1 MIQSSLYRALN
12 KGFDYQILAC
22 KDFKESELAK
32 EVISYFKPNTK
43 AILFPEFRAKKNDDL
58 RSFFEEFLQLLGGLR
73 EFYQALEN
81 KQEAIIIAP
90 ISALL
95 HPLPKKELLESFKI
109 TLLEKYNLKDLKD
122 KLFYYGYE
130 ILDLVEVEGEAS
142 FRGDIVDIY
151 APNSK
156 AYRLSFFDTECE
168 SIKEFDP
175 TTQMSLKEDLLE
187 IEIPPT
193 LFSLDEPSYKDLK
206 TKVEQSPLN
215 SFSKD
220 LTSFG
225 LWFLGE
231 KANDLLHAYKS
242 VISPKAL
249 EEIQEL
255 ASLNELDC
263 ERFKSLKVLENA
275 QGYEDLEI
283 HAHALE
289 GFIALHSNHKITLLA
304 PNKTILD
311 NVLGTIKKSNM
322 DNVLG
327 TIEKSNMECVI
338 APFVLNFKTPDGI
351 FISLNS
357 FERKKKRQKSKLAL
371 NELNPGEWV
380 VHDDYGVGVFSQL
393 VQHSVLGSKR
403 DFLEIAYLGEDKL
416 LLPVENLHLIA
427 RYVAQSDSVPV
438 KDRLGKGSFLKL
450 KAKVRTKLLEIA
462 GKIIELAAERNLILG
477 KKMDTHLAELE
488 VFKSHAG
495 FEYTSDQEK
504 AIAEISKD
512 LSSKRVMDRLLSGD
526 VGFGKTEVAMHA
538 IFCAFLNGFQSVLVV
553 PTTLLAHQH
562 FETLR
567 ARFENFGVKVARLD
581 RYASE
586 KNKLLKAVELG
597 LIDVLV
603 GTHAILGA
611 KFKNLGL
618 VVVDEEHKFG
628 VKQKEAL
635 KELSKSVHFL
645 SMSATP
651 IPRTLNMALSQIKS
665 ISSLKTPPTDRK
677 PSRTFLKEKNDEL
690 LKEII
695 YRELRRNGQIFYIHN
710 HIASI
715 SKVKTK
721 LENLIPKLKIAIL
734 HSQINANK
742 SEEIM
747 LEFAKGNYQVLLC
760 TSIVESG
767 IHLPN
772 ANTIIIDNAQ
782 NFGLADLHQLRGR
795 VGRGKKE
802 GFCYFLIEDQKS
814 LNEQALKR
822 LLALEK
828 NSYLGSGESIAYHDL
843 EIRGGGNLL
852 GQDQSG
858 HIKNIGYA
866 LYTRM
871 LEDAIYELSGGKKRL
886 EKSVEIQL
894 GVSAFLNPELIASDS
909 LRLDLYRRLSLC
921 ENVDEVG
928 QIHEEIEDRFG
939 KIDDLSAQFL
949 QIITLKIL
957 ANQLGILKLSNFNQ
971 NITLTYSDEK
981 KESLKAPSKDDNDI
995 LETLLKHLR
1004 AQISLKQR

>member
-32 EVISYFKPNTK
+32 EVISYFKPNIK
-43 AILFPEFRAKKNDDL
+43 AVLFPEFRAKKNDDL

-81 KQEAIIIAP
+81 KQETIIIAP
-90 ISALL
+90 ISALS

-151 APNSK
+151 VPNSK

-193 LFSLDEPSYKDLK
+193 LFSLNEQSYKDLK

-255 ASLNELDC
+255 ASLNELDG
-263 ERFKSLKVLENA
+263 ERFKFLKVLENP

-289 GFIALHSNHKITLLA
+289 GFIALHSHHKITLLA

-311 NVLGTIKKSNM
+311 NVLGTI
-322 DNVLG
+322 
-327 TIEKSNMECVI
+327 EKSSIQCVI

-371 NELNPGEWV
+371 NELNAGEWV

-427 RYVAQSDSVPV
+427 RYVAQSDSVPT

-450 KAKVRTKLLEIA
+450 KAKVKTKLLEIA
-462 GKIIELAAERNLILG
+462 SKIVELAAERNLILG

-512 LSSKRVMDRLLSGD
+512 LSSNRVMDRLLSGD

-538 IFCAFLNGFQSVLVV
+538 IFCAFLNGFQSALVV

-603 GTHAILGA
+603 GTHAIFCA

-651 IPRTLNMALSQIKS
+651 IPRTLNMALSQIKG
-665 ISSLKTPPTDRK
+665 ISSLKIPPTDRK

-721 LENLIPKLKIAIL
+721 LEDLIPKLKIAIL
-734 HSQINANK
+734 HSQINANE

-866 LYTRM
+866 LYTHM

-921 ENVDEVG
+921 ENTDEVG

-971 NITLTYSDEK
+971 NITLTYSDEH

-1004 AQISLKQR
+1004 AQISLKRR

>member
-12 KGFDYQILAC
+12 KGFDHQILAC

-43 AILFPEFRAKKNDDL
+43 AILFPEFRAKKNEDL

-193 LFSLDEPSYKDLK
+193 LFSLNEQSYKDLK

-249 EEIQEL
+249 EELQEL
-255 ASLNELDC
+255 ASLNELDG
-263 ERFKSLKVLENA
+263 ERFKFLKVLENP

-289 GFIALHSNHKITLLA
+289 SFIALHSNRKITLLA

-311 NVLGTIKKSNM
+311 NAISAL
-322 DNVLG
+322 
-327 TIEKSNMECVI
+327 EKSHIECVI

-371 NELNPGEWV
+371 NELNAGEWV

-427 RYVAQSDSVPV
+427 RYVAQSDSVPT

-450 KAKVRTKLLEIA
+450 KAKVKTKLLEIA
-462 GKIIELAAERNLILG
+462 SKIIELAAERNLILG

-488 VFKSHAG
+488 IFKSHAG

-538 IFCAFLNGFQSVLVV
+538 IFCAFLNGFQSALVV

-651 IPRTLNMALSQIKS
+651 IPRTLNMALSQIKG
-665 ISSLKTPPTDRK
+665 ISSLKIPPTDRK

-695 YRELRRNGQIFYIHN
+695 HRELRRNGQIFYIHN

-721 LENLIPKLKIAIL
+721 LEDLIPKLKIAIL
-734 HSQINANK
+734 HSQINAHE

-894 GVSAFLNPELIASDS
+894 SVSAFLNPELIASDS

-921 ENVDEVG
+921 ENIDEVG

-957 ANQLGILKLSNFNQ
+957 ANQLGIIKLSNFNQ
-971 NITLTYSDEK
+971 NITITYSDEK

-995 LETLLKHLR
+995 LETLLKHLH
-1004 AQISLKQR
+1004 AQISLKRH

>member
-1 MIQSSLYRALN
+1 MIQSSLYGALN

-187 IEIPPT
+187 VEIPPT
-193 LFSLDEPSYKDLK
+193 LFSLNEQSYKELK

-255 ASLNELDC
+255 ASLNELDG
-263 ERFKSLKVLENA
+263 ERFKFLNVLENP
-275 QGYEDLEI
+275 QGYEDLGI

-289 GFIALHSNHKITLLA
+289 SFIALHSNRKITLLA

-311 NVLGTIKKSNM
+311 NAISAL
-322 DNVLG
+322 
-327 TIEKSNMECVI
+327 EKSHIECVI

-357 FERKKKRQKSKLAL
+357 FERKKKRQKSKLSL
-371 NELNPGEWV
+371 NELNAGEWV

-403 DFLEIAYLGEDKL
+403 DFLEIAYWGEDKL

-427 RYVAQSDSVPV
+427 RYVVQSDSVPT

-450 KAKVRTKLLEIA
+450 KAKVKTKLLEIA

-488 VFKSHAG
+488 IFKSHAG

-538 IFCAFLNGFQSVLVV
+538 IFCAFLNGFQSTLVV

-651 IPRTLNMALSQIKS
+651 IPRTLNMALSQIKG
-665 ISSLKTPPTDRK
+665 ISSLKIPPTDRK

-695 YRELRRNGQIFYIHN
+695 HRELRRNGQIFYIHN

-721 LENLIPKLKIAIL
+721 LEDLIPKLKIAIL
-734 HSQINANK
+734 HSQINANE

-747 LEFAKGNYQVLLC
+747 LEFAKGSYQVLLC

-894 GVSAFLNPELIASDS
+894 SVSAFLNPELIASDS

-921 ENVDEVG
+921 ENTDEVG

-957 ANQLGILKLSNFNQ
+957 ANQLGIIKLSNFNQ
-971 NITLTYSDEK
+971 NITITYSGEK

-1004 AQISLKQR
+1004 AQISLKRH

>member
-12 KGFDYQILAC
+12 EGFDYQILAC

-32 EVISYFKPNTK
+32 EVISYFKPNIK

-73 EFYQALEN
+73 EFYQTLEN

-151 APNSK
+151 IPNSK
-156 AYRLSFFDTECE
+156 AYRLSFFDAECE
-168 SIKEFDP
+168 SIKELDP
-175 TTQMSLKEDLLE
+175 ATQMSLKEDLLE

-242 VISPKAL
+242 IISPKAL

-255 ASLNELDC
+255 ASLNELDD
-263 ERFKSLKVLENA
+263 ERFKFLKVLENP

-304 PNKTILD
+304 SNKTILD
-311 NVLGTIKKSNM
+311 NAISALDAG
-322 DNVLG
+322 
-327 TIEKSNMECVI
+327 NMECVI
-338 APFVLNFKTPDGI
+338 APFVLNFKTPDRI

-357 FERKKKRQKSKLAL
+357 FERKKKHQKSKLAL
-371 NELNPGEWV
+371 NELNAGEWV

-393 VQHSVLGSKR
+393 IQHSVLGSKR

-504 AIAEISKD
+504 AIAEISRD
-512 LSSKRVMDRLLSGD
+512 LSSHRVMDRLLSGD
-526 VGFGKTEVAMHA
+526 VGFGKTEVAMHV
-538 IFCAFLNGFQSVLVV
+538 IFCAFLNGFQSALVV

-562 FETLR
+562 FETLK

-581 RYASE
+581 RYIKTSE
-586 KNKLLKAVELG
+586 KSKLLKAVELG
-597 LIDVLV
+597 QVDALI

-651 IPRTLNMALSQIKS
+651 IPRTLNMALSQIKG

-734 HSQINANK
+734 HSQINANE

-802 GFCYFLIEDQKS
+802 GFCYFLIEDQKN

-971 NITLTYSDEK
+971 NITLTYNDEH

-1004 AQISLKQR
+1004 AQISLKRR

>member
-43 AILFPEFRAKKNDDL
+43 TILFPEFRAKKNDDL

-81 KQEAIIIAP
+81 KQETIIIAP

-151 APNSK
+151 VPNSK

-231 KANDLLHAYKS
+231 KANDLLRSYKS
-242 VISPKAL
+242 IISPRAL

-255 ASLNELDC
+255 ASLNELDD
-263 ERFKSLKVLENA
+263 ERFKFLKVLENA

-283 HAHALE
+283 HAHVLE
-289 GFIALHSNHKITLLA
+289 SFITLHSNHKITLLA
-304 PNKTILD
+304 PNKTIL
-311 NVLGTIKKSNM
+311 

-462 GKIIELAAERNLILG
+462 SKIIELAAERNLILG
-477 KKMDTHLAELE
+477 KKMDVHLAELE

-512 LSSKRVMDRLLSGD
+512 LSSHRVMDRLLSGD

-538 IFCAFLNGFQSVLVV
+538 IFCAFLNGFQSALVV

-597 LIDVLV
+597 QVDVLV
-603 GTHAILGA
+603 GTHAILGT

-651 IPRTLNMALSQIKS
+651 IPRTLNMALSQIKG

-721 LENLIPKLKIAIL
+721 LEELIPKLKIAIL

-957 ANQLGILKLSNFNQ
+957 ANQLGIIKLSNFNQ
-971 NITLTYSDEK
+971 NITITYGDEH

-1004 AQISLKQR
+1004 AQISLKRR

>member
-32 EVISYFKPNTK
+32 EVISYFKPNIK

-81 KQEAIIIAP
+81 KQETIIIAP

-109 TLLEKYNLKDLKD
+109 TLLEKYNLKDLKN

-168 SIKEFDP
+168 SIKELDP

-255 ASLNELDC
+255 ASLNELDG
-263 ERFKSLKVLENA
+263 ERFKLLKVLENV

-311 NVLGTIKKSNM
+311 NVLGTI
-322 DNVLG
+322 
-327 TIEKSNMECVI
+327 EKSSMECVI

-477 KKMDTHLAELE
+477 KKMDVHLAELE
-488 VFKSHAG
+488 IFKSQAG

-512 LSSKRVMDRLLSGD
+512 LSSHRVMDRLLSGD

-538 IFCAFLNGFQSVLVV
+538 IFCAFLNGFQSALVV

-651 IPRTLNMALSQIKS
+651 IPRTLNMALSQIKG

-921 ENVDEVG
+921 ENTDEVG

-957 ANQLGILKLSNFNQ
+957 ANQLGIIKLSNFNQ
-971 NITLTYSDEK
+971 NITITYSDEK

-1004 AQISLKQR
+1004 AQISLKRR

>member
-22 KDFKESELAK
+22 KDFKESKLAK
-32 EVISYFKPNTK
+32 EVINYFKPNIK
-43 AILFPEFRAKKNDDL
+43 AVLFPEFRAKKNDDL

-81 KQEAIIIAP
+81 KQETIIIAP

-231 KANDLLHAYKS
+231 KANDLLHTYKS

-255 ASLNELDC
+255 ASLNELDY
-263 ERFKSLKVLENA
+263 ERFKFLKVLENA

-311 NVLGTIKKSNM
+311 NAISAL
-322 DNVLG
+322 
-327 TIEKSNMECVI
+327 EKSNIECVI

-450 KAKVRTKLLEIA
+450 KAKVRAKLLEIA

-477 KKMDTHLAELE
+477 KKMDVHLAELE

-538 IFCAFLNGFQSVLVV
+538 IFCAFLNGFQSALVV

-597 LIDVLV
+597 LVDVLV
-603 GTHAILGA
+603 GTHAILGT

-651 IPRTLNMALSQIKS
+651 IPRTLNMALSQIKG

-721 LENLIPKLKIAIL
+721 LEGLIPKLKIAIL
-734 HSQINANK
+734 HSQINAYE

-747 LEFAKGNYQVLLC
+747 LEFVKGNYQVLLC

-957 ANQLGILKLSNFNQ
+957 ANQLGIIKLSNFNQ
-971 NITLTYSDEK
+971 NITLTYNDEH

-1004 AQISLKQR
+1004 AQISLKRR

>member
-22 KDFKESELAK
+22 KDFKESKLAK
-32 EVISYFKPNTK
+32 EVISYFKPNIK
-43 AILFPEFRAKKNDDL
+43 AVLFPEFRAKKNDDL

-81 KQEAIIIAP
+81 KQETIIIAP

-175 TTQMSLKEDLLE
+175 ITQMSLKEDLLE

-242 VISPKAL
+242 VISPRAL

-255 ASLNELDC
+255 ASLNELDG

-311 NVLGTIKKSNM
+311 NAISAL
-322 DNVLG
+322 
-327 TIEKSNMECVI
+327 EKSSIQCVI

-371 NELNPGEWV
+371 NELNAGEWV

-477 KKMDTHLAELE
+477 KKMDVHLAELE

-512 LSSKRVMDRLLSGD
+512 LSSHRVMDRLLSGD

-538 IFCAFLNGFQSVLVV
+538 IFCAFLNGFQSALVV

-597 LIDVLV
+597 LVDVLV

-651 IPRTLNMALSQIKS
+651 IPRTLNMALSQIKG

-721 LENLIPKLKIAIL
+721 LEGLIPKLKIAIL
-734 HSQINANK
+734 HSQINANE

-828 NSYLGSGESIAYHDL
+828 NSYLGSGESVAYHDL

-921 ENVDEVG
+921 ENTDEVG

-957 ANQLGILKLSNFNQ
+957 ANQLGIIKLSNFNQ
-971 NITLTYSDEK
+971 NITITYSDGK

-1004 AQISLKQR
+1004 AQISLK

>member
-32 EVISYFKPNTK
+32 EVISYFKPNIK

-130 ILDLVEVEGEAS
+130 IVDLVEVEGEAS

-151 APNSK
+151 VPNSK

-168 SIKEFDP
+168 SIKELDP
-175 TTQMSLKEDLLE
+175 TTQMSLKEDWLE

-206 TKVEQSPLN
+206 TKVEQSPFN

-220 LTSFG
+220 LISFG
-225 LWFLGE
+225 LWFLEE

-263 ERFKSLKVLENA
+263 ERFKSLKVLENP

-289 GFIALHSNHKITLLA
+289 GFIALHSNRKITLLA

-311 NVLGTIKKSNM
+311 NAISALERSN
-322 DNVLG
+322 
-327 TIEKSNMECVI
+327 IECVI

-427 RYVAQSDSVPV
+427 RYVAQSDSVPI

-450 KAKVRTKLLEIA
+450 KAKVRAKLLEIA

-477 KKMDTHLAELE
+477 KKMETHLAELE
-488 VFKSHAG
+488 IFKSHAG

-538 IFCAFLNGFQSVLVV
+538 IFCAFLNGFQSALVV

-581 RYASE
+581 RYASG

-651 IPRTLNMALSQIKS
+651 IPRTLNMALSQIKG

-695 YRELRRNGQIFYIHN
+695 HRELRRNGQIFYIHN

-721 LENLIPKLKIAIL
+721 LEGLIPKLKIAIL
-734 HSQINANK
+734 HSQINANE

-828 NSYLGSGESIAYHDL
+828 NSYLGSGESVAYHDL

-921 ENVDEVG
+921 ENTDEVG

-957 ANQLGILKLSNFNQ
+957 ANQLGIIKLSNFNQ
-971 NITLTYSDEK
+971 NITITYSGEK

-1004 AQISLKQR
+1004 AQISLKRR

>member
-22 KDFKESELAK
+22 KDFKESKLAK
-32 EVISYFKPNTK
+32 EVISYFKPNIK

-73 EFYQALEN
+73 EFYQSLEN
-81 KQEAIIIAP
+81 KQETIIIAP

-151 APNSK
+151 IPNSK

-168 SIKEFDP
+168 SIKELDP

-206 TKVEQSPLN
+206 AKVEQSPLN

-231 KANDLLHAYKS
+231 KANDLLRTYKS
-242 VISPKAL
+242 IISPRAL

-255 ASLNELDC
+255 ASLNELDG

-311 NVLGTIKKSNM
+311 NVLGTI
-322 DNVLG
+322 
-327 TIEKSNMECVI
+327 EKSSIQCVI

-371 NELNPGEWV
+371 NELNAGEWV

-427 RYVAQSDSVPV
+427 RYVAQSDSVPA

-477 KKMDTHLAELE
+477 KKMDVHLAELE

-538 IFCAFLNGFQSVLVV
+538 IFCAFLNGFQSALVV

-597 LIDVLV
+597 QVDVLV

-651 IPRTLNMALSQIKS
+651 IPRTLNMALSQIKG

-695 YRELRRNGQIFYIHN
+695 HRELRRNGQIFYIHN

-734 HSQINANK
+734 HSQINANE

-1004 AQISLKQR
+1004 AQISLKRR

>member
-1 MIQSSLYRALN
+1 MIQSSLYEALN

-32 EVISYFKPNTK
+32 EVISYFKPNIK

-73 EFYQALEN
+73 EFYQALED

-151 APNSK
+151 VPNSK

-187 IEIPPT
+187 VEIPPT
-193 LFSLDEPSYKDLK
+193 LFSLNEQSYKDLK
-206 TKVEQSPLN
+206 IKVEQSPLN

-242 VISPKAL
+242 VISPRAL

-255 ASLNELDC
+255 ASLNELDG
-263 ERFKSLKVLENA
+263 ERFKFLKVLENP

-289 GFIALHSNHKITLLA
+289 SFIALHSNRKITLLA

-311 NVLGTIKKSNM
+311 NAISVL
-322 DNVLG
+322 
-327 TIEKSNMECVI
+327 EKSHIECVI

-371 NELNPGEWV
+371 NELNAGEWV

-403 DFLEIAYLGEDKL
+403 DFLEIAYSGEDKL

-427 RYVAQSDSVPV
+427 RYVAQSGSVPV
-438 KDRLGKGSFLKL
+438 KDKLGKGSFLKL
-450 KAKVRTKLLEIA
+450 KAKVRAKLLEIA

-477 KKMDTHLAELE
+477 KKMDVHLAELE

-538 IFCAFLNGFQSVLVV
+538 IFCAFLNGFQSALVV

-567 ARFENFGVKVARLD
+567 VRFENFGVKVARLD

-597 LIDVLV
+597 LVDVLV

-651 IPRTLNMALSQIKS
+651 IPRTLNMALSQIKG

-695 YRELRRNGQIFYIHN
+695 HRELRRNGQIFYIHN

-721 LENLIPKLKIAIL
+721 LEDLIPKLKIAIL
-734 HSQINANK
+734 HSQINAYE

-828 NSYLGSGESIAYHDL
+828 NSYLGSGESVAYHDL

-894 GVSAFLNPELIASDS
+894 SVSAFLNPELIASDS

-921 ENVDEVG
+921 ENTDEMG

-939 KIDDLSAQFL
+939 KIDDLSTQFL

-957 ANQLGILKLSNFNQ
+957 ANQLGIIKLSNFNQ
-971 NITLTYSDEK
+971 NITITYSDEK

-1004 AQISLKQR
+1004 AQIPLKRH

>member
-22 KDFKESELAK
+22 KDFKESKLAK

-43 AILFPEFRAKKNDDL
+43 AVLFPEFRAKKNDDL
-58 RSFFEEFLQLLGGLR
+58 RSFFEEFLQLLGALR

-168 SIKEFDP
+168 SIKELDP

-255 ASLNELDC
+255 ASLNELDY
-263 ERFKSLKVLENA
+263 ERFKFLEVLENV

-311 NVLGTIKKSNM
+311 NVLGA
-322 DNVLG
+322 
-327 TIEKSNMECVI
+327 IEKSSMECVI

-393 VQHSVLGSKR
+393 IQHSVLGSKR

-427 RYVAQSDSVPV
+427 RYVAQSDSVPA

-450 KAKVRTKLLEIA
+450 KAKVRAKLLEIA

-477 KKMDTHLAELE
+477 KKMDVHLAELE

-512 LSSKRVMDRLLSGD
+512 LSSHRVMDRLLSGD

-538 IFCAFLNGFQSVLVV
+538 IFCAFLNGFQSTLVV

-597 LIDVLV
+597 LVDALI

-651 IPRTLNMALSQIKS
+651 IPRTLNMALSQIKG

-721 LENLIPKLKIAIL
+721 LEELIPKLKIAIL
-734 HSQINANK
+734 HSQINANE

-921 ENVDEVG
+921 ENTDEVG

-957 ANQLGILKLSNFNQ
+957 ANQLGIIKLSNFNQ

-1004 AQISLKQR
+1004 AQISLKRR

>member
-12 KGFDYQILAC
+12 EGFDYQILAC
-22 KDFKESELAK
+22 KDFKESKLAK
-32 EVISYFKPNTK
+32 EIISYFKPNIK

-81 KQEAIIIAP
+81 KQETIIIAP

-168 SIKEFDP
+168 SIKELDP

-231 KANDLLHAYKS
+231 KANDLLHTCKS

-255 ASLNELDC
+255 ASLNELDY
-263 ERFKSLKVLENA
+263 ERFKFLKVLENA

-311 NVLGTIKKSNM
+311 NVLGTI
-322 DNVLG
+322 
-327 TIEKSNMECVI
+327 EKSSMECVI

-427 RYVAQSDSVPV
+427 RYVAQSDSVPA

-477 KKMDTHLAELE
+477 KKMDVHLAELE

-538 IFCAFLNGFQSVLVV
+538 IFCAFLNGFQSALVV
-553 PTTLLAHQH
+553 PTTLLVHQH

-597 LIDVLV
+597 QVDVLV

-651 IPRTLNMALSQIKS
+651 IPRTLNMALSQIKG

-721 LENLIPKLKIAIL
+721 LEELIPKLKIAIL

-828 NSYLGSGESIAYHDL
+828 NSYLGSGESVAYHDL

-971 NITLTYSDEK
+971 NITLTYSDEH

-1004 AQISLKQR
+1004 AQISLKRR

>member
-81 KQEAIIIAP
+81 KQETIIIAP

-156 AYRLSFFDTECE
+156 AYRLSFFDAECE

-255 ASLNELDC
+255 ASLNELDG
-263 ERFKSLKVLENA
+263 ERFKSLKILENL

-283 HAHALE
+283 HVHALE
-289 GFIALHSNHKITLLA
+289 SFIALHSNHKITLLA

-311 NVLGTIKKSNM
+311 NAISALERSN
-322 DNVLG
+322 
-327 TIEKSNMECVI
+327 IECVI

-427 RYVAQSDSVPV
+427 RYVAQSDSVPA

-462 GKIIELAAERNLILG
+462 SKIIELAAERNLILG

-504 AIAEISKD
+504 AITEISKD

-538 IFCAFLNGFQSVLVV
+538 IFCAFLNGFQSALVV

-567 ARFENFGVKVARLD
+567 ARFENFGVRVARLD

-651 IPRTLNMALSQIKS
+651 IPRTLNMALSQIKG

-734 HSQINANK
+734 HSQINANE

-921 ENVDEVG
+921 ENTDEVG

-957 ANQLGILKLSNFNQ
+957 ANQLGIIKLSNFNQ
-971 NITLTYSDEK
+971 NITITYSDK
-981 KESLKAPSKDDNDI
+981 HKESLKAPSKDDNDI

-1004 AQISLKQR
+1004 AQISLKRR

>member
-12 KGFDYQILAC
+12 EGFDYQILAC
-22 KDFKESELAK
+22 KDFKESKLAK

-43 AILFPEFRAKKNDDL
+43 AVLFPEFRAKKNDDL

-73 EFYQALEN
+73 EFYQALED
-81 KQEAIIIAP
+81 KQEVIIIAP

-168 SIKEFDP
+168 SIKELDP

-193 LFSLDEPSYKDLK
+193 LFSLDESSYKDLK

-255 ASLNELDC
+255 ASLNELDY
-263 ERFKSLKVLENA
+263 ERFKLLKVLENA

-289 GFIALHSNHKITLLA
+289 GFIALHSHHKITLLA

-311 NVLGTIKKSNM
+311 NVLGTI
-322 DNVLG
+322 
-327 TIEKSNMECVI
+327 EKSSMECVI
-338 APFVLNFKTPDGI
+338 APFVLNFKTPYGI

-393 VQHSVLGSKR
+393 IQHSVLGSKR

-427 RYVAQSDSVPV
+427 RYVAQSDSVPA

-512 LSSKRVMDRLLSGD
+512 LSSHRVMDRLLSGD

-538 IFCAFLNGFQSVLVV
+538 IFCAFLNGFQSALVV

-581 RYASE
+581 RYVKTSE

-597 LIDVLV
+597 QVDALI

-618 VVVDEEHKFG
+618 MVVDEEHKFG

-651 IPRTLNMALSQIKS
+651 IPRTLNMALSQIKG

-695 YRELRRNGQIFYIHN
+695 HRELRRNGQIFYIHN

-971 NITLTYSDEK
+971 NITLTYNDEH

-1004 AQISLKQR
+1004 AQISLKRR

>member
-81 KQEAIIIAP
+81 KQETIIIAP

-95 HPLPKKELLESFKI
+95 YPLPKKELLESFKI

-175 TTQMSLKEDLLE
+175 ITQMSLKEDLLE

-193 LFSLDEPSYKDLK
+193 LFSLDEPSYKALK

-255 ASLNELDC
+255 ASLNELDG

-289 GFIALHSNHKITLLA
+289 GFIALHSHHKITLLA

-311 NVLGTIKKSNM
+311 NAISALERSSI
-322 DNVLG
+322 
-327 TIEKSNMECVI
+327 ECVI

-403 DFLEIAYLGEDKL
+403 DFLEIAYWGEDKL

-427 RYVAQSDSVPV
+427 RYVAQSDSMPA

-462 GKIIELAAERNLILG
+462 SKIIELAAERNLILG

-488 VFKSHAG
+488 IFKSHAG

-526 VGFGKTEVAMHA
+526 VGFGKTEVAMHV
-538 IFCAFLNGFQSVLVV
+538 IFCAFLNGFQSALVV

-651 IPRTLNMALSQIKS
+651 IPRTLNMALSQIKG

-721 LENLIPKLKIAIL
+721 LEELIPKLKIAIL
-734 HSQINANK
+734 HSQINANE

-828 NSYLGSGESIAYHDL
+828 NSYLGSGESVAYHDL

-921 ENVDEVG
+921 ENTDEVG

-957 ANQLGILKLSNFNQ
+957 ANQLGIIKLSNFNQ
-971 NITLTYSDEK
+971 NITITYSDEK

-1004 AQISLKQR
+1004 AQISLKRR

>member
-22 KDFKESELAK
+22 KDFKESKLAK
-32 EVISYFKPNTK
+32 EVISYFKPNIK
-43 AILFPEFRAKKNDDL
+43 AVLFPEFRAKKNDDL

-81 KQEAIIIAP
+81 KQETIIIAP

-151 APNSK
+151 VPNSK

-168 SIKEFDP
+168 SIKELDP

-193 LFSLDEPSYKDLK
+193 LFSLDESSYKDLK

-242 VISPKAL
+242 VISPRAL

-263 ERFKSLKVLENA
+263 ERFKLLKVLENA

-304 PNKTILD
+304 PNKTIL
-311 NVLGTIKKSNM
+311 

-427 RYVAQSDSVPV
+427 RYVAQSDSVPA

-477 KKMDTHLAELE
+477 KKMDVHLAELE
-488 VFKSHAG
+488 VFKSQAG

-512 LSSKRVMDRLLSGD
+512 LSSHRMMDRLLSGD

-538 IFCAFLNGFQSVLVV
+538 IFCAFLNGFQSALVV

-586 KNKLLKAVELG
+586 KNKPLKAVELG
-597 LIDVLV
+597 LIDALV

-651 IPRTLNMALSQIKS
+651 IPRTLNMALSQIKG

-734 HSQINANK
+734 HSQINANE

-921 ENVDEVG
+921 ENTDEVG

-957 ANQLGILKLSNFNQ
+957 ANQLGIIKLSNFNQ
-971 NITLTYSDEK
+971 NITLTYSDEH

-1004 AQISLKQR
+1004 AQISLKRR

>member
-22 KDFKESELAK
+22 KDFKESKLAK
-32 EVISYFKPNTK
+32 EVISYFKPNIK

-81 KQEAIIIAP
+81 KQETIIIAP

-151 APNSK
+151 VPNSK

-193 LFSLDEPSYKDLK
+193 LFSLDESSYKDLK

-231 KANDLLHAYKS
+231 KAQDLLSVYKS
-242 VISPKAL
+242 VISPRAL

-263 ERFKSLKVLENA
+263 ERFKFLKVLENA

-311 NVLGTIKKSNM
+311 NAVSA
-322 DNVLG
+322 
-327 TIEKSNMECVI
+327 IEKSSIQCVI

-371 NELNPGEWV
+371 NELNAGEWV

-462 GKIIELAAERNLILG
+462 SKIIELAAERNLILG
-477 KKMDTHLAELE
+477 KKMDVHLAELE

-512 LSSKRVMDRLLSGD
+512 LSSHRVMDRLLSGD

-538 IFCAFLNGFQSVLVV
+538 IFCAFLNGFQSALVV

-581 RYASE
+581 RYVSE

-597 LIDVLV
+597 QVDALI

-651 IPRTLNMALSQIKS
+651 IPRTLNMALSQIKG

-695 YRELRRNGQIFYIHN
+695 HRELRRNGQIFYIHN

-734 HSQINANK
+734 HSQINANE

-957 ANQLGILKLSNFNQ
+957 ANQLGIIKLSNFNQ
-971 NITLTYSDEK
+971 NITLTYSDEH

-1004 AQISLKQR
+1004 AQISLKRR

>member
-32 EVISYFKPNTK
+32 EVISYFRPNTK

-81 KQEAIIIAP
+81 EQEAIIIAP
-90 ISALL
+90 ISTLL

-109 TLLEKYNLKDLKD
+109 TRLEKYNLKDLKD

-130 ILDLVEVEGEAS
+130 IVDLVEVEGEAS

-151 APNSK
+151 TPNSK

-168 SIKEFDP
+168 SIKELDP
-175 TTQMSLKEDLLE
+175 ATQMSLKEDWLE

-206 TKVEQSPLN
+206 TKVEQSPFN

-225 LWFLGE
+225 LWFLEE

-263 ERFKSLKVLENA
+263 ERFKFLKVLENP

-289 GFIALHSNHKITLLA
+289 SFIALHSNRKITLLA

-311 NVLGTIKKSNM
+311 NAISVLKKS
-322 DNVLG
+322 
-327 TIEKSNMECVI
+327 SMECVI

-427 RYVAQSDSVPV
+427 RYVAQSDSVPA

-462 GKIIELAAERNLILG
+462 SKIIELAAERNLILG
-477 KKMDTHLAELE
+477 KKMDVHLAELE
-488 VFKSHAG
+488 VFRSHAG

-504 AIAEISKD
+504 AIAEISRD
-512 LSSKRVMDRLLSGD
+512 LSSHRVMDRLLSGD

-538 IFCAFLNGFQSVLVV
+538 IFCAFLNGFQSALVV

-597 LIDVLV
+597 LVDVLV

-651 IPRTLNMALSQIKS
+651 IPRTLNMALSQIKG

-695 YRELRRNGQIFYIHN
+695 HRELRRNGQIFYIHN

-721 LENLIPKLKIAIL
+721 LEELIPKLKIAIL
-734 HSQINANK
+734 HSQINANE

-828 NSYLGSGESIAYHDL
+828 NSYLGSGESVAYHDL

-894 GVSAFLNPELIASDS
+894 GVSTFLNPELIASDS

-921 ENVDEVG
+921 ENTDEVG

-957 ANQLGILKLSNFNQ
+957 ANQLGIIKLSNFNQ
-971 NITLTYSDEK
+971 NITLTYNDEH

-995 LETLLKHLR
+995 LETLLKHLH
-1004 AQISLKQR
+1004 AQISLKRR

>member
-22 KDFKESELAK
+22 KDFKESKLAK
-32 EVISYFKPNTK
+32 EVISYFKPNIK
-43 AILFPEFRAKKNDDL
+43 AVLFPEFRAKKNDDL

-81 KQEAIIIAP
+81 KQETIIIAP

-168 SIKEFDP
+168 SIKELDP

-206 TKVEQSPLN
+206 TKVEQSSLN

-231 KANDLLHAYKS
+231 KAQDLLSVYKS
-242 VISPKAL
+242 VISPRAL

-255 ASLNELDC
+255 ASLNELNY
-263 ERFKSLKVLENA
+263 ERFKFLKVLENA

-289 GFIALHSNHKITLLA
+289 SFIALHSNHKITLLA

-311 NVLGTIKKSNM
+311 NAISAL
-322 DNVLG
+322 
-327 TIEKSNMECVI
+327 EKNSIECVI

-371 NELNPGEWV
+371 NELNAGEWV

-427 RYVAQSDSVPV
+427 RYVAQSDSVPA

-462 GKIIELAAERNLILG
+462 SKIIELAAERNLILG
-477 KKMDTHLAELE
+477 KKMDVHLAELE

-538 IFCAFLNGFQSVLVV
+538 IFCAFLNGFQSALVV

-567 ARFENFGVKVARLD
+567 ARFEKFGVKVARLD

-597 LIDVLV
+597 QVDALI

-618 VVVDEEHKFG
+618 MVVDEEHKFG

-651 IPRTLNMALSQIKS
+651 IPRTLNMALSQIKG

-695 YRELRRNGQIFYIHN
+695 HRELRRNGQIFYIHN

-734 HSQINANK
+734 HSQINANE

-957 ANQLGILKLSNFNQ
+957 ANQLGIIKLSNFNQ
-971 NITLTYSDEK
+971 NITLTYNDEH

-1004 AQISLKQR
+1004 AQISLKRR

>member
-22 KDFKESELAK
+22 KDFKESKLAK
-32 EVISYFKPNTK
+32 EVISYFKPNIK
-43 AILFPEFRAKKNDDL
+43 AVLFPEFRAKKNDDL

-81 KQEAIIIAP
+81 KQETIIIAP

-168 SIKEFDP
+168 SIKELDP

-206 TKVEQSPLN
+206 TKVEQSSLN

-231 KANDLLHAYKS
+231 KAQDLLSVYKS
-242 VISPKAL
+242 VISPRAL

-255 ASLNELDC
+255 ASLNELNY
-263 ERFKSLKVLENA
+263 ERFKFLKVLENA

-289 GFIALHSNHKITLLA
+289 SFIALHSNHKITLLA

-311 NVLGTIKKSNM
+311 NAISALEKNS
-322 DNVLG
+322 
-327 TIEKSNMECVI
+327 IERVI

-403 DFLEIAYLGEDKL
+403 DFLEIAYWGEDKL

-427 RYVAQSDSVPV
+427 RYVAQSDSVPI

-450 KAKVRTKLLEIA
+450 KAKVKTKLLEIA
-462 GKIIELAAERNLILG
+462 SKIIELAAERNLILG

-538 IFCAFLNGFQSVLVV
+538 IFCAFLNGFQSALVV

-597 LIDVLV
+597 LVDVLV

-651 IPRTLNMALSQIKS
+651 IPRTLNMALSQIKG

-721 LENLIPKLKIAIL
+721 LEDLIPKLKIAIL
-734 HSQINANK
+734 HSQINAHE

-747 LEFAKGNYQVLLC
+747 LEFAKGSYQVLLC

-828 NSYLGSGESIAYHDL
+828 NSYLGSGESVAYHDL

-921 ENVDEVG
+921 ENTDEVG

-957 ANQLGILKLSNFNQ
+957 ANQLGIIKLSNFNQ
-971 NITLTYSDEK
+971 NITITYSDEK

-1004 AQISLKQR
+1004 AQISLKRH

>member
-32 EVISYFKPNTK
+32 EVISYFKPNIK
-43 AILFPEFRAKKNDDL
+43 AVLFPELRAKKNDDL

-73 EFYQALEN
+73 EFYQALED
-81 KQEAIIIAP
+81 KQEVIIIAP

-151 APNSK
+151 VPNSK
-156 AYRLSFFDTECE
+156 AYRLSFFDAECE
-168 SIKEFDP
+168 SIKELDP
-175 TTQMSLKEDLLE
+175 ATQMSLKEDLLE

-231 KANDLLHAYKS
+231 KVQDLLSVYKS
-242 VISPKAL
+242 VISPRAL

-255 ASLNELDC
+255 ASLNELDD
-263 ERFKSLKVLENA
+263 ERFKFLKVLENA

-311 NVLGTIKKSNM
+311 NAISALDAG
-322 DNVLG
+322 
-327 TIEKSNMECVI
+327 NMECVI
-338 APFVLNFKTPDGI
+338 APFVLNFKTPDRI

-371 NELNPGEWV
+371 NELNAGEWV

-393 VQHSVLGSKR
+393 IQHSVLGSKR

-427 RYVAQSDSVPV
+427 RYVVQSDSVPV

-450 KAKVRTKLLEIA
+450 KAKVRAKLLEIA

-477 KKMDTHLAELE
+477 KKMDVHLAELE

-504 AIAEISKD
+504 AIAEISRD
-512 LSSKRVMDRLLSGD
+512 LSSHRVMDRLLSGD

-538 IFCAFLNGFQSVLVV
+538 IFCAFLNGFQSALVV

-581 RYASE
+581 RYIKTSE

-597 LIDVLV
+597 LVDALI

-618 VVVDEEHKFG
+618 MVVDEEHKFG

-651 IPRTLNMALSQIKS
+651 IPRTLNMALSQIKG

-695 YRELRRNGQIFYIHN
+695 HRELRRNGQIFYIHN

-721 LENLIPKLKIAIL
+721 LEELIPKLKIAIL
-734 HSQINANK
+734 HSQINAHE

-802 GFCYFLIEDQKS
+802 GFCYFLIEDQKN

-939 KIDDLSAQFL
+939 KMDDLSAQFL

-957 ANQLGILKLSNFNQ
+957 ANQLGIIKLSNFNQ
-971 NITLTYSDEK
+971 NITLTYNDEH

-1004 AQISLKQR
+1004 AQISLKRH

>member
-151 APNSK
+151 TPNSK
-156 AYRLSFFDTECE
+156 AYRLSFFDAECE

-193 LFSLDEPSYKDLK
+193 LFSLNEPSYKDLK

-231 KANDLLHAYKS
+231 KAHDLLHAYKS
-242 VISPKAL
+242 VISPRAL

-255 ASLNELDC
+255 GSLNELDH
-263 ERFKSLKVLENA
+263 ERFKFLKVLENP

-289 GFIALHSNHKITLLA
+289 SFIALHSNRKITLLA

-311 NVLGTIKKSNM
+311 NAISTL
-322 DNVLG
+322 
-327 TIEKSNMECVI
+327 EKSHIECVI

-371 NELNPGEWV
+371 NELNAGEWV

-427 RYVAQSDSVPV
+427 RYVAQSDSVPT

-450 KAKVRTKLLEIA
+450 KAKVKTKLLEIA
-462 GKIIELAAERNLILG
+462 SKIIELAAERNLILG

-538 IFCAFLNGFQSVLVV
+538 IFCAFLNGFQSALVV

-586 KNKLLKAVELG
+586 KNKLLKAAELG

-603 GTHAILGA
+603 GTHAIFCA

-651 IPRTLNMALSQIKS
+651 IPRTLNMALSQIKG
-665 ISSLKTPPTDRK
+665 ISSLKIPPTDRK

-695 YRELRRNGQIFYIHN
+695 HRELRRNGQIFYIHN

-721 LENLIPKLKIAIL
+721 LEELIPKLKIAIL
-734 HSQINANK
+734 HSQINANE

-894 GVSAFLNPELIASDS
+894 SVSAFLNPELIASDS

-921 ENVDEVG
+921 ENTDEVG

-957 ANQLGILKLSNFNQ
+957 ANQLGIIKLSNFNQ
-971 NITLTYSDEK
+971 NITITYSDEK

-995 LETLLKHLR
+995 LETLLKHLCT
-1004 AQISLKQR
+1004 QISLKRH

>member
-1 MIQSSLYRALN
+1 MIQSSLYKALN

-22 KDFKESELAK
+22 KDFKESKLAK
-32 EVISYFKPNTK
+32 EVISYFKPNIK

-95 HPLPKKELLESFKI
+95 HLLPKKELLESFKI

-151 APNSK
+151 IPNSK
-156 AYRLSFFDTECE
+156 AYRLSFFDAECE
-168 SIKEFDP
+168 SIKELDP

-231 KANDLLHAYKS
+231 KAQDLLSVYKS
-242 VISPKAL
+242 VISPRAL

-255 ASLNELDC
+255 ASLNELDD
-263 ERFKSLKVLENA
+263 ERFKFLKVLESA

-311 NVLGTIKKSNM
+311 NAVSALDAG
-322 DNVLG
+322 
-327 TIEKSNMECVI
+327 NMECVI
-338 APFVLNFKTPDGI
+338 APFVLNFKTPDRI

-371 NELNPGEWV
+371 NELNAGEWV

-393 VQHSVLGSKR
+393 IQHSVLGSKR

-450 KAKVRTKLLEIA
+450 KAKVRAKLLEIA
-462 GKIIELAAERNLILG
+462 SKIIELAAERNLILG
-477 KKMDTHLAELE
+477 KKMDVHLAELE

-504 AIAEISKD
+504 AIAEISRD
-512 LSSKRVMDRLLSGD
+512 LSSHRVMDRLLSGD

-538 IFCAFLNGFQSVLVV
+538 IFCAFLNGFQSALVV

-562 FETLR
+562 FETLK

-581 RYASE
+581 RYIKTSE
-586 KNKLLKAVELG
+586 KSKLLKAVELG
-597 LIDVLV
+597 QVDALI

-618 VVVDEEHKFG
+618 MVVDEEHKFG

-651 IPRTLNMALSQIKS
+651 IPRTLNMALSQIKG

-721 LENLIPKLKIAIL
+721 LEDLIPKLKIAIL
-734 HSQINANK
+734 HSQINANE

-971 NITLTYSDEK
+971 NITITYNDEH

-995 LETLLKHLR
+995 LETLLKHLC
-1004 AQISLKQR
+1004 AQISLKRR

>member
-32 EVISYFKPNTK
+32 EVISYFKPNIK

-151 APNSK
+151 APYSK

-193 LFSLDEPSYKDLK
+193 LFSLNEQSYKDLK

-255 ASLNELDC
+255 ASLNELDN
-263 ERFKSLKVLENA
+263 ERFKFLKVLENP

-283 HAHALE
+283 HVHALE
-289 GFIALHSNHKITLLA
+289 SFIALHSNRKITLLA

-311 NVLGTIKKSNM
+311 NAISAL
-322 DNVLG
+322 
-327 TIEKSNMECVI
+327 EKSHIECVI

-371 NELNPGEWV
+371 NELNAGEWV

-403 DFLEIAYLGEDKL
+403 DFLEIAYWGEDKL

-427 RYVAQSDSVPV
+427 RYVAQSGSVPT

-450 KAKVRTKLLEIA
+450 KAKVKTKLLEIA

-477 KKMDTHLAELE
+477 KKMDTHLVELE

-504 AIAEISKD
+504 AIAEILKD

-538 IFCAFLNGFQSVLVV
+538 IFCAFLNGFQSALVV

-567 ARFENFGVKVARLD
+567 VRFENFGVKVARLD

-651 IPRTLNMALSQIKS
+651 IPRTLNMALSQIKG
-665 ISSLKTPPTDRK
+665 ISSLKIPPTDRK

-695 YRELRRNGQIFYIHN
+695 HRELRRNGQIFYIHN

-721 LENLIPKLKIAIL
+721 LEDLIPKLKIAIL
-734 HSQINANK
+734 HSQISAHE
-742 SEEIM
+742 SEETM

-894 GVSAFLNPELIASDS
+894 SVSAFLNPELIASDS

-921 ENVDEVG
+921 ENIDEVG

-957 ANQLGILKLSNFNQ
+957 ANQLGIIKLSNFNQ
-971 NITLTYSDEK
+971 NITITYSDEK

-995 LETLLKHLR
+995 LETLLKHLH
-1004 AQISLKQR
+1004 AQISLKRH

>member
-32 EVISYFKPNTK
+32 EVISYFKPNIK

-58 RSFFEEFLQLLGGLR
+58 RSFFEEFLQLLGSLR

-81 KQEAIIIAP
+81 KQETIIIAP

-151 APNSK
+151 IPNSK

-168 SIKEFDP
+168 SIKELDP

-193 LFSLDEPSYKDLK
+193 LFSLDESSYKDLK

-225 LWFLGE
+225 LWFLDE
-231 KANDLLHAYKS
+231 KAQDLLSVYKS
-242 VISPKAL
+242 IISPRAL

-263 ERFKSLKVLENA
+263 ERFKFLKVLENA
-275 QGYEDLEI
+275 QDYEDLEI

-289 GFIALHSNHKITLLA
+289 GFIALHSNRKITLLA

-311 NVLGTIKKSNM
+311 NAISAL
-322 DNVLG
+322 
-327 TIEKSNMECVI
+327 EKSNIECVI

-371 NELNPGEWV
+371 NELNLGEWV

-427 RYVAQSDSVPV
+427 RYVAQSDSVPA

-450 KAKVRTKLLEIA
+450 KAKVKTKLLEIA
-462 GKIIELAAERNLILG
+462 SKIIELAAERNLILG
-477 KKMDTHLAELE
+477 KKMDVHLAELE

-538 IFCAFLNGFQSVLVV
+538 IFCAFLNGFQSALVV

-597 LIDVLV
+597 LVDVLV

-651 IPRTLNMALSQIKS
+651 IPRTLNMALSQIKG

-721 LENLIPKLKIAIL
+721 LEELIPKLKIAIL
-734 HSQINANK
+734 HSQINANE

-858 HIKNIGYA
+858 HIKNIGYV

-894 GVSAFLNPELIASDS
+894 GVSAFLNPKLIASDS

-921 ENVDEVG
+921 ENTDEVG

-957 ANQLGILKLSNFNQ
+957 ANQLGIIKLSNFNQ

-1004 AQISLKQR
+1004 AQISLKRR

>member
-43 AILFPEFRAKKNDDL
+43 AVLFPEFRAKKNDDL

-156 AYRLSFFDTECE
+156 AYRLSFFDAECE
-168 SIKEFDP
+168 SIKELDP

-206 TKVEQSPLN
+206 TKVEQSPFN

-255 ASLNELDC
+255 ASLNELDY
-263 ERFKSLKVLENA
+263 ERFKFLKVLENA

-311 NVLGTIKKSNM
+311 NVLGTI
-322 DNVLG
+322 
-327 TIEKSNMECVI
+327 EKSSMECVI

-427 RYVAQSDSVPV
+427 RYVAQSDSVPA

-512 LSSKRVMDRLLSGD
+512 LSSHRVMDRLLSGD

-538 IFCAFLNGFQSVLVV
+538 IFCTFLNGFQSALVV

-586 KNKLLKAVELG
+586 KNKLLKAVGLG

-651 IPRTLNMALSQIKS
+651 IPRTLNMALSQIKG
-665 ISSLKTPPTDRK
+665 ISSLKIPPTDRK

-695 YRELRRNGQIFYIHN
+695 HRELRRNGQIFYIHN

-721 LENLIPKLKIAIL
+721 LEDLIPKLKIAIL
-734 HSQINANK
+734 HSQINAHE

-871 LEDAIYELSGGKKRL
+871 LEDAIYELSGGKKRF

-894 GVSAFLNPELIASDS
+894 GVSAFLNPELIASDN

-921 ENVDEVG
+921 ENTDEVG

-957 ANQLGILKLSNFNQ
+957 ANQLGIIKLSNFNQ
-971 NITLTYSDEK
+971 NITITYSDEK

-1004 AQISLKQR
+1004 AQISLKRH

>member
-1 MIQSSLYRALN
+1 MIQSSLYKALN
-12 KGFDYQILAC
+12 EGFDYQILAC
-22 KDFKESELAK
+22 KDFKESKLAK

-81 KQEAIIIAP
+81 KQETIIIAP

-187 IEIPPT
+187 IEVPPT

-231 KANDLLHAYKS
+231 KAQDLLIVYKS
-242 VISPKAL
+242 VISPRAL

-289 GFIALHSNHKITLLA
+289 GFIALHSHHKITLLA

-311 NVLGTIKKSNM
+311 NAISALERSN
-322 DNVLG
+322 
-327 TIEKSNMECVI
+327 IECVI

-357 FERKKKRQKSKLAL
+357 FERKKKHKKSKLAL
-371 NELNPGEWV
+371 NELNAGEWV

-427 RYVAQSDSVPV
+427 RYVAQSDSVPA

-477 KKMDTHLAELE
+477 KKMDVHLAELE

-538 IFCAFLNGFQSVLVV
+538 IFCAFLNGFQSALVV

-597 LIDVLV
+597 QVDVLV

-651 IPRTLNMALSQIKS
+651 IPRTLNMALSQIKG

-747 LEFAKGNYQVLLC
+747 LEFAKGSYQVLLC

-802 GFCYFLIEDQKS
+802 GFCYFLIEYQKS

-971 NITLTYSDEK
+971 NITITYNDEK

-1004 AQISLKQR
+1004 AQISLKRR

>member
-1 MIQSSLYRALN
+1 MIQSSLYGALN

-156 AYRLSFFDTECE
+156 AYRLSFFDAECE

-193 LFSLDEPSYKDLK
+193 LFSLNEQSYKDLK

-242 VISPKAL
+242 AISPKAL

-255 ASLNELDC
+255 ASLNELDG
-263 ERFKSLKVLENA
+263 ERFKFLKVLENP

-289 GFIALHSNHKITLLA
+289 SFIALHSNRKITLLA

-311 NVLGTIKKSNM
+311 NAISAL
-322 DNVLG
+322 
-327 TIEKSNMECVI
+327 EKSHIECVI

-371 NELNPGEWV
+371 NELNAGEWV

-403 DFLEIAYLGEDKL
+403 DFLEIAYWGEDKL

-427 RYVAQSDSVPV
+427 RYVAQSDSVPT

-450 KAKVRTKLLEIA
+450 KAKVKTKLLEIA

-488 VFKSHAG
+488 IFKSHAG

-538 IFCAFLNGFQSVLVV
+538 IFCAFLNGFQSALVV

-603 GTHAILGA
+603 GTHAIFCA

-651 IPRTLNMALSQIKS
+651 IPRTLNMALSQIKG
-665 ISSLKTPPTDRK
+665 ISSLKIPPTDRK

-695 YRELRRNGQIFYIHN
+695 HRELRRNGQIFYIHN

-721 LENLIPKLKIAIL
+721 LEELIPKLKIAIL
-734 HSQINANK
+734 HSQINAHE

-894 GVSAFLNPELIASDS
+894 SVSAFLNPELIASDS

-921 ENVDEVG
+921 ENIDEVG

-957 ANQLGILKLSNFNQ
+957 ANQLGIIKLSNFNQ
-971 NITLTYSDEK
+971 NITITYSGEK

-1004 AQISLKQR
+1004 AQISLKRH

>member
-1 MIQSSLYRALN
+1 MIQSSLYGALN

-193 LFSLDEPSYKDLK
+193 LFSLNEQSYKDLK

-255 ASLNELDC
+255 ASLNELDG
-263 ERFKSLKVLENA
+263 ERFKFLKVLESP

-289 GFIALHSNHKITLLA
+289 SFIALHSNRKITLLA

-311 NVLGTIKKSNM
+311 NAISAL
-322 DNVLG
+322 
-327 TIEKSNMECVI
+327 EKSHIECVI

-403 DFLEIAYLGEDKL
+403 DFLEIAYWGEDKL

-427 RYVAQSDSVPV
+427 RYVAQSDSVPT

-450 KAKVRTKLLEIA
+450 KAKVKTKLLEIA

-488 VFKSHAG
+488 VFKTHAG

-538 IFCAFLNGFQSVLVV
+538 IFCAFLNGFQSTLVV

-603 GTHAILGA
+603 GTHAILSA

-651 IPRTLNMALSQIKS
+651 IPRTLNMALSQIKG
-665 ISSLKTPPTDRK
+665 ISSLKIPPTDRK

-695 YRELRRNGQIFYIHN
+695 HRELRRNGQIFYIHN

-721 LENLIPKLKIAIL
+721 LEDLIPKLKIAIL
-734 HSQINANK
+734 HSQINAHE

-921 ENVDEVG
+921 ENTDEVG

-957 ANQLGILKLSNFNQ
+957 ANQLGIIKLSNFNQ
-971 NITLTYSDEK
+971 NITIAYSDEK

-1004 AQISLKQR
+1004 AQISLKRH

>member
-22 KDFKESELAK
+22 KDFKESKLAK
-32 EVISYFKPNTK
+32 EVISYFKPNIK

-81 KQEAIIIAP
+81 KQETIIIAP

-109 TLLEKYNLKDLKD
+109 TLLEKYNLKELKD

-151 APNSK
+151 VPNSK

-168 SIKEFDP
+168 SIKELDP

-193 LFSLDEPSYKDLK
+193 LFSLDEPSYKDLE

-231 KANDLLHAYKS
+231 KAQDLLSVYKS
-242 VISPKAL
+242 VISPRAL

-255 ASLNELDC
+255 ASLNELDDEC
-263 ERFKSLKVLENA
+263 FKLLKVLENA

-311 NVLGTIKKSNM
+311 NAVSAL
-322 DNVLG
+322 
-327 TIEKSNMECVI
+327 EKSSMECVI

-371 NELNPGEWV
+371 NELNAGEWV

-450 KAKVRTKLLEIA
+450 KAKVRAKLLEIA

-477 KKMDTHLAELE
+477 KKMDVHLAELE

-495 FEYTSDQEK
+495 FEYTNDQEK

-512 LSSKRVMDRLLSGD
+512 LSSHRVMDRLLSGD

-538 IFCAFLNGFQSVLVV
+538 IFCAFLNGFQSALVV

-567 ARFENFGVKVARLD
+567 ARFEKFGVKVARLD
-581 RYASE
+581 RYVSE

-597 LIDVLV
+597 QVDALI

-651 IPRTLNMALSQIKS
+651 IPRTLNMALSQIKG

-695 YRELRRNGQIFYIHN
+695 HRELRRNGQIFYIHN

-734 HSQINANK
+734 HSQINANE

-802 GFCYFLIEDQKS
+802 GFCYFLIEDQKN

-957 ANQLGILKLSNFNQ
+957 ANQLGIIKLSNFNQ
-971 NITLTYSDEK
+971 NITLTYNDEH

-1004 AQISLKQR
+1004 AQISLKRR

>member
-22 KDFKESELAK
+22 KDFKESKLAK
-32 EVISYFKPNTK
+32 EVISYFKPNIK
-43 AILFPEFRAKKNDDL
+43 AVLFPEFRAKKNDDL

-73 EFYQALEN
+73 EFYQTLEN
-81 KQEAIIIAP
+81 KQETIIIAP

-168 SIKEFDP
+168 SIKELDP

-231 KANDLLHAYKS
+231 KANDLLHTYKS
-242 VISPKAL
+242 IISPRAL

-255 ASLNELDC
+255 ASLNELDY
-263 ERFKSLKVLENA
+263 ERFKFLKVLENA

-311 NVLGTIKKSNM
+311 NVLGTI
-322 DNVLG
+322 
-327 TIEKSNMECVI
+327 EKSSMECVI

-371 NELNPGEWV
+371 NELNAGEWV

-427 RYVAQSDSVPV
+427 RYVAQSDSVPA

-477 KKMDTHLAELE
+477 KKMDVHLAELE

-504 AIAEISKD
+504 AIAEISRD

-538 IFCAFLNGFQSVLVV
+538 IFCAFLNGFQSALVV

-597 LIDVLV
+597 LVDALI

-651 IPRTLNMALSQIKS
+651 IPRTLNMALSQIKG

-721 LENLIPKLKIAIL
+721 LEELIPKLKIAIL

-921 ENVDEVG
+921 ENTDEVG

-957 ANQLGILKLSNFNQ
+957 ANQLGIIKLSNFNQ
-971 NITLTYSDEK
+971 NITLTYNDEH

-1004 AQISLKQR
+1004 AQISLKRR

>member
-32 EVISYFKPNTK
+32 EVISYFKPNIK

-90 ISALL
+90 ISALS

-151 APNSK
+151 VPNSK

-168 SIKEFDP
+168 SIKELDP
-175 TTQMSLKEDLLE
+175 ATQMSLKEDLLE

-193 LFSLDEPSYKDLK
+193 LFSLDESSYKDLK

-231 KANDLLHAYKS
+231 KAQDLLSVYKS
-242 VISPKAL
+242 IISPRAL

-263 ERFKSLKVLENA
+263 ERFKFLKVLENP

-289 GFIALHSNHKITLLA
+289 SFITLHSNCKITLLA

-311 NVLGTIKKSNM
+311 NAISAL
-322 DNVLG
+322 
-327 TIEKSNMECVI
+327 EKSHIECVI

-371 NELNPGEWV
+371 NELNAGEWV

-403 DFLEIAYLGEDKL
+403 DFLEIAYWGEDKL

-427 RYVAQSDSVPV
+427 RYVAQSDSVPT

-450 KAKVRTKLLEIA
+450 KAKVKTKLLEIA

-488 VFKSHAG
+488 IFKSHAG

-504 AIAEISKD
+504 AIAEILKD

-538 IFCAFLNGFQSVLVV
+538 IFCVFLNGFQSALVV

-567 ARFENFGVKVARLD
+567 ARFENFGVKAARLD

-597 LIDVLV
+597 LVDVLV

-651 IPRTLNMALSQIKS
+651 IPRTLNMALSQIKG
-665 ISSLKTPPTDRK
+665 ISSLKIPPTDRK

-695 YRELRRNGQIFYIHN
+695 HRELRRNGQIFYIHN

-721 LENLIPKLKIAIL
+721 LEDLIPKLKIAIL
-734 HSQINANK
+734 HSQINANE
-742 SEEIM
+742 SEETM

-828 NSYLGSGESIAYHDL
+828 NSYLGSGESVAYHDL

-921 ENVDEVG
+921 ENTDEVG

-957 ANQLGILKLSNFNQ
+957 ANQLGIIKLSNFNQ
-971 NITLTYSDEK
+971 NITITYSDEK

-1004 AQISLKQR
+1004 AQISLKRH

>member
-22 KDFKESELAK
+22 KDFKESRLAK
-32 EVISYFKPNTK
+32 EVINYFKPNIK
-43 AILFPEFRAKKNDDL
+43 AVLFPEFRAKKNDDL

-231 KANDLLHAYKS
+231 KVQDLLSVYKS

-255 ASLNELDC
+255 ASLNELDD
-263 ERFKSLKVLENA
+263 ERFKFLKVLENA

-283 HAHALE
+283 HVHALE

-311 NVLGTIKKSNM
+311 NAISALDAG
-322 DNVLG
+322 
-327 TIEKSNMECVI
+327 NMECVI
-338 APFVLNFKTPDGI
+338 APFVLNFKTPDRI

-403 DFLEIAYLGEDKL
+403 DFLEIAYWGEDKL

-427 RYVAQSDSVPV
+427 RYVAQSDSVPA

-581 RYASE
+581 RYIKTSE

-597 LIDVLV
+597 QVDALI

-651 IPRTLNMALSQIKS
+651 IPRTLNMALSQIKG

-695 YRELRRNGQIFYIHN
+695 HRELRRNGQIFYIHN

-734 HSQINANK
+734 HSQINANE

-828 NSYLGSGESIAYHDL
+828 NSYLGSGESVAYHDL

-957 ANQLGILKLSNFNQ
+957 ANQLGIIKLSNFNQ
-971 NITLTYSDEK
+971 NITITYSDEK

-1004 AQISLKQR
+1004 AQISLKRR

>member
-1 MIQSSLYRALN
+1 MIQASLYRALN
-12 KGFDYQILAC
+12 EGFDYQILAC
-22 KDFKESELAK
+22 KDFKESKLAK

-43 AILFPEFRAKKNDDL
+43 AVLFPEFRAKKNDDL
-58 RSFFEEFLQLLGGLR
+58 RSFFEEFLQLLGALR

-81 KQEAIIIAP
+81 KQEVIIIAP

-168 SIKEFDP
+168 SIKELDP

-231 KANDLLHAYKS
+231 KAQDLLS
-242 VISPKAL
+242 VYQSIISPRAL

-255 ASLNELDC
+255 ASLNELDD
-263 ERFKSLKVLENA
+263 ERFKFLKVLENA

-311 NVLGTIKKSNM
+311 NAISALDT
-322 DNVLG
+322 
-327 TIEKSNMECVI
+327 SNMECVI
-338 APFVLNFKTPDGI
+338 APFVLNFKTPDRI

-371 NELNPGEWV
+371 NELNAGEWV

-393 VQHSVLGSKR
+393 IQHSVLGSKR

-477 KKMDTHLAELE
+477 KKMDVHLAELE

-504 AIAEISKD
+504 AIAEISRD
-512 LSSKRVMDRLLSGD
+512 LSSHRVMDRLLSGD

-538 IFCAFLNGFQSVLVV
+538 IFCAFLNGFQSALVV

-581 RYASE
+581 RYIKTSE
-586 KNKLLKAVELG
+586 KSKLLKAVELG
-597 LIDVLV
+597 LVDALI

-618 VVVDEEHKFG
+618 MVVDEEHKFG

-651 IPRTLNMALSQIKS
+651 IPRTLNMALSQIKG

-695 YRELRRNGQIFYIHN
+695 HRELRRNGQIFYIHN
-710 HIASI
+710 HIASV

-721 LENLIPKLKIAIL
+721 LEDLIPKLKIAIL
-734 HSQINANK
+734 HSQINANE

-971 NITLTYSDEK
+971 NITLTYSDEH

-1004 AQISLKQR
+1004 TQISLKRR

>member
-43 AILFPEFRAKKNDDL
+43 AVLFPEFRAKKNDDL

-156 AYRLSFFDTECE
+156 AYRLSFFDMECE

-193 LFSLDEPSYKDLK
+193 LFSLNEQSYKDLK

-255 ASLNELDC
+255 ASLNELDG
-263 ERFKSLKVLENA
+263 ERFKFLKVLENP

-289 GFIALHSNHKITLLA
+289 SFIALHSNRKITLLA

-311 NVLGTIKKSNM
+311 NAISAL
-322 DNVLG
+322 
-327 TIEKSNMECVI
+327 EKSHIECVI

-371 NELNPGEWV
+371 NELNAGEWV

-403 DFLEIAYLGEDKL
+403 DFLEIAYWGEDKL

-427 RYVAQSDSVPV
+427 RYVAQSGSVPT

-450 KAKVRTKLLEIA
+450 KAKVKTKLLEIA
-462 GKIIELAAERNLILG
+462 SKIIELAAERNLILG

-488 VFKSHAG
+488 IFKSHAG

-538 IFCAFLNGFQSVLVV
+538 IFCAFLNGFQSTLVV

-603 GTHAILGA
+603 GTHAIFCA

-651 IPRTLNMALSQIKS
+651 IPRTLNMALSQIKG
-665 ISSLKTPPTDRK
+665 ISSLKIPPTDRK
-677 PSRTFLKEKNDEL
+677 PNRTFLKEKNDEL

-695 YRELRRNGQIFYIHN
+695 HRELRRNGQIFYIHN

-721 LENLIPKLKIAIL
+721 LEDLIPKLKIAIL
-734 HSQINANK
+734 HSQISAHE

-894 GVSAFLNPELIASDS
+894 SVSAFLNPELIGSDS

-921 ENVDEVG
+921 ENTDEVG

-957 ANQLGILKLSNFNQ
+957 ANQLGIIKLSNFNQ
-971 NITLTYSDEK
+971 NITITYSDEK
-981 KESLKAPSKDDNDI
+981 KEGLKAPSKDDNDI
-995 LETLLKHLR
+995 LETLLKHLH
-1004 AQISLKQR
+1004 AQISLKRH

>member
-22 KDFKESELAK
+22 KDFKESKLAK

-81 KQEAIIIAP
+81 EQEAIIIAP

-130 ILDLVEVEGEAS
+130 IVDLVEVEGEAS

-175 TTQMSLKEDLLE
+175 TTQMSLKEDWLE

-193 LFSLDEPSYKDLK
+193 LFSLNEQSYKDLK
-206 TKVEQSPLN
+206 TKVEQSPFN

-220 LTSFG
+220 LISFG

-231 KANDLLHAYKS
+231 KANDLLQVYKS

-263 ERFKSLKVLENA
+263 ERFKFLKVLETP

-289 GFIALHSNHKITLLA
+289 GFITLHSNRKITLLA

-311 NVLGTIKKSNM
+311 NAVSTL
-322 DNVLG
+322 
-327 TIEKSNMECVI
+327 EKSSIECVI

-371 NELNPGEWV
+371 NELNAGEWV

-403 DFLEIAYLGEDKL
+403 DFLEIAYWGEDKL

-450 KAKVRTKLLEIA
+450 KAKVRAKLLEIA

-477 KKMDTHLAELE
+477 KKMETHLAELE

-538 IFCAFLNGFQSVLVV
+538 IFCAFLNGFQSALVV

-651 IPRTLNMALSQIKS
+651 IPRTLNMALSQIKG

-721 LENLIPKLKIAIL
+721 LEDLIPKLKIAIL
-734 HSQINANK
+734 HSQISANE

-747 LEFAKGNYQVLLC
+747 LEFANGNYQVLLC

-921 ENVDEVG
+921 ENTDEVG

-957 ANQLGILKLSNFNQ
+957 ANQLGIIKLSNLNQ
-971 NITLTYSDEK
+971 NITITYSGEK

-1004 AQISLKQR
+1004 AQISLKRR

>member
-1 MIQSSLYRALN
+1 MIQSSLYKALN

-81 KQEAIIIAP
+81 EQETIIIAP

-130 ILDLVEVEGEAS
+130 IVDLVEVEGEAS

-175 TTQMSLKEDLLE
+175 TTQMSLKEDWLE

-206 TKVEQSPLN
+206 AKVEQSPFN

-220 LTSFG
+220 LISFG
-225 LWFLGE
+225 LWFLEE

-263 ERFKSLKVLENA
+263 ERFKLLKVLENP

-289 GFIALHSNHKITLLA
+289 GFIALHSNRKITLLA

-311 NVLGTIKKSNM
+311 NAISAL
-322 DNVLG
+322 
-327 TIEKSNMECVI
+327 EKSSIECVI

-477 KKMDTHLAELE
+477 KKMDTRLAELE

-538 IFCAFLNGFQSVLVV
+538 IFCAFLNGFQSALVV

-581 RYASE
+581 RYASG

-651 IPRTLNMALSQIKS
+651 IPRTLNMALSQIKG

-721 LENLIPKLKIAIL
+721 LEDLIPKLKIAIL
-734 HSQINANK
+734 HSQINANE

-802 GFCYFLIEDQKS
+802 GFCYFLIEDQKN

-921 ENVDEVG
+921 ENTDEVG

-957 ANQLGILKLSNFNQ
+957 ANQLGIIKLSNFNQ
-971 NITLTYSDEK
+971 NITITYSDEK

-1004 AQISLKQR
+1004 AQISLKRR

>member
-32 EVISYFKPNTK
+32 EVISYFKPNIK

-156 AYRLSFFDTECE
+156 AYRLSFFDMECE

-193 LFSLDEPSYKDLK
+193 LFSLNEQSYKDLK

-242 VISPKAL
+242 VMSPRAL

-255 ASLNELDC
+255 ASLNELDN
-263 ERFKSLKVLENA
+263 ERFKFLKVLENP

-289 GFIALHSNHKITLLA
+289 SFIALHSNRKITLLA

-311 NVLGTIKKSNM
+311 NAISTL
-322 DNVLG
+322 
-327 TIEKSNMECVI
+327 EKSHIECVI

-371 NELNPGEWV
+371 NELNAGEWV

-403 DFLEIAYLGEDKL
+403 DFLEIAYFGEDKL

-427 RYVAQSDSVPV
+427 RYVAQSDSVPI

-450 KAKVRTKLLEIA
+450 KAKVKTKLLEIA
-462 GKIIELAAERNLILG
+462 SKIIELAAERNLILG

-538 IFCAFLNGFQSVLVV
+538 IFCAFLNGFQSALVV
-553 PTTLLAHQH
+553 PTTLLARQH

-651 IPRTLNMALSQIKS
+651 IPRTLNMALSQIKG
-665 ISSLKTPPTDRK
+665 ISSLKIPPTDRK

-695 YRELRRNGQIFYIHN
+695 HRELRRNGQIFYIHN

-721 LENLIPKLKIAIL
+721 LEDLIPKLKIAIL
-734 HSQINANK
+734 HSQISAHE

-894 GVSAFLNPELIASDS
+894 SVSAFLNPELIASDS

-921 ENVDEVG
+921 ENIDEVG

-957 ANQLGILKLSNFNQ
+957 ANQLGIIKLSNFNQ
-971 NITLTYSDEK
+971 NITITYSDEK

-995 LETLLKHLR
+995 LETLLKHLH
-1004 AQISLKQR
+1004 AQISLKRH

>member
-1 MIQSSLYRALN
+1 MIQSSLYGALN

-95 HPLPKKELLESFKI
+95 HSLPKKELLESFKI

-156 AYRLSFFDTECE
+156 AYRLSFFDMECE

-187 IEIPPT
+187 VEIPPT
-193 LFSLDEPSYKDLK
+193 LFSLNEQSYKDLK

-242 VISPKAL
+242 VISPRAL

-255 ASLNELDC
+255 ASLNELDG
-263 ERFKSLKVLENA
+263 ERFKFLKVLENP

-283 HAHALE
+283 HVHALE
-289 GFIALHSNHKITLLA
+289 SFIALHSNRKITLLA

-311 NVLGTIKKSNM
+311 NAISVL
-322 DNVLG
+322 
-327 TIEKSNMECVI
+327 EKSHIECVI

-357 FERKKKRQKSKLAL
+357 FERKKKHQKSKLAL
-371 NELNPGEWV
+371 NELNAGEWV

-403 DFLEIAYLGEDKL
+403 DFLEIAYFGEDKL

-427 RYVAQSDSVPV
+427 RYVAQSDSVPI
-438 KDRLGKGSFLKL
+438 KDRLGKGNFLKL
-450 KAKVRTKLLEIA
+450 KAKVKTKLLEIA
-462 GKIIELAAERNLILG
+462 SKIIELAAERNLILG

-488 VFKSHAG
+488 IFKSHAG

-512 LSSKRVMDRLLSGD
+512 LSSKKVMDRLLSGD

-538 IFCAFLNGFQSVLVV
+538 IFCAFLNGFQSALVV

-581 RYASE
+581 RYAIR

-628 VKQKEAL
+628 VKQKESL

-651 IPRTLNMALSQIKS
+651 IPRTLNMALSQIKG
-665 ISSLKTPPTDRK
+665 ISSLKIPPTDRK

-695 YRELRRNGQIFYIHN
+695 HRELRRNGQIFYIHN

-715 SKVKTK
+715 SKIKTK
-721 LENLIPKLKIAIL
+721 LEDLIPKLKIAIL
-734 HSQINANK
+734 HSQISAHE
-742 SEEIM
+742 SEETM

-814 LNEQALKR
+814 LNEQTLKR

-894 GVSAFLNPELIASDS
+894 SVSAFLNPELIGSDS

-921 ENVDEVG
+921 ENTDEVG

-939 KIDDLSAQFL
+939 KIDDLSVQFL

-957 ANQLGILKLSNFNQ
+957 ANQLGIIKLSNFNQ
-971 NITLTYSDEK
+971 NITITYSDEK

-1004 AQISLKQR
+1004 AQISLKRH